1 MQVKLY
7 TVRTNEGWQM
17 GFTLDSWVDSQ
28 YWCMVAES
36 DIGGESSFENTY
48 FTGSKGHS
56 EVMSTPMIQRGAA
69 DDQTDAKKWR
79 GAVIEQGAAKMS
91 QAVEVEQKAQLNQ
104 VGAFAMPTHASSKE
118 SISDEGSGRCV
129 YKMAIIH
136 LPLPFPMALRMTQ
149 RFVSERC
156 MDDWG
161 EQQWKAYT
169 ARMLC
174 SYTEWFGGEDGRT
187 QWSLQPLR
195 VELIQDLKKR
205 NTIVES
211 AHCGMRYET
220 SNVTRSG
227 PTRSMVAEGT
237 ARYELCNG
245 RQTTAEWKMSE
256 RSEMRYIQ
264 EMCDRLVSL
273 IEGRA
278 LMEAEVLSLM
288 KAHGYEINLE
298 LLRSILQLGML
309 QGDVEL
315 TNGVATGERTSG
327 WIRFSQQVKR
337 LVGRSLPVV
346 RLLAHGNVL
355 QEQNVKLQ
363 VSGTEPHCR
372 RCGSRE
378 EQLQISACASCGSAA
393 CYTCLS
399 CLNLARSRSCS
410 LLVLGVT
417 KPKIREARV
426 DVHPQRKTQE
436 LTTDDTELL
445 LERYG
450 LAAAQKEAS
459 RAALCYLRKRDLSTD
474 SSKGEF
480 LLWAVTGAGKTE
492 MLFPMAAYAFNRG
505 QKVCIATPRRDVV
518 LELQPR
524 IEKAFPGARVVT
536 LYGGSDD
543 RWSKGDITLATTHQL
558 LRFYKSFDLMVVDEL
573 DAYPYHN
580 NPMLQRAAQ
589 RACAP
594 GGTFVYLS
602 ATPPKA
608 MQRAV
613 RRGRLAQAI
622 VPVRY
627 HRHPLP
633 VPARMAMPGVAR
645 CIARG
650 RLPQH
655 VVLTLR
661 RAVDR
666 GAQLFVFVARIRHID
681 GVVELLRTSFPQQPV
696 AGTSA
701 ADSQRTD
708 KVRRFRQGEIRV
720 LVTTTILERGVTVP
734 KSDVFI
740 LDADNSL
747 FDESSLVQMAG
758 RAGRS
763 KDDPYGV
770 VCFGAPQWTRSQRD
784 AVRQIRRMNRI
795 ARNRG
800 YLRTSTS

>member
-1 MQVKLY
+1 MQVQLY
-7 TVRTNEGWQM
+7 WVRTNEGWQM
-17 GFTLDSWVDSQ
+17 GFTLDSWVDVQ
-28 YWCMVAES
+28 YWSMVAKS
-36 DIGGESSFENTY
+36 AIGG
-48 FTGSKGHS
+48 G
-56 EVMSTPMIQRGAA
+56 
-69 DDQTDAKKWR
+69 DAY
-79 GAVIEQGAAKMS
+79 
-91 QAVEVEQKAQLNQ
+91 
-104 VGAFAMPTHASSKE
+104 
-118 SISDEGSGRCV
+118 DEGLGRCA
-129 YKMAIIH
+129 YKMTIIH
-136 LPLPFPMALRMTQ
+136 LVLPLSIALQMTQ
-149 RFVSERC
+149 RFVSEHC
-156 MDDWG
+156 MDDWE
-161 EQQWKAYT
+161 EQQWKAYV
-169 ARMLC
+169 ARMLS
-174 SYTEWFGGEDGRT
+174 SYSEWLGGEEGRA

-195 VELIQDLKKR
+195 VELIQDLR
-205 NTIVES
+205 VRDTIVES
-211 AHCGMRYET
+211 HHCGMRYET
-220 SNVTRSG
+220 SDVTISG
-227 PTRSMVAEGT
+227 SVQSRVAEGT
-237 ARYELCNG
+237 ARYEPCKD
-245 RQTTAEWKMSE
+245 RQSTVGWKMSE

-264 EMCDRLVSL
+264 KMCARLAPL

-288 KAHGYEINLE
+288 RANGYEINLE

-309 QGDVEL
+309 QGEIEL

-337 LVGRSLPVV
+337 LVGRSLPAV
-346 RLLAHGNVL
+346 RLLAHGNIR
-355 QEQNVKLQ
+355 QGRSVKPRACE
-363 VSGTEPHCR
+363 SEAHCR
-372 RCGSRE
+372 RCGSRKE
-378 EQLQISACASCGSAA
+378 KLQLSACASCGSSA
-393 CYTCLS
+393 CYTCLT

-417 KPKIREARV
+417 KPKIGEARMG
-426 DVHPQRKTQE
+426 VHQQARVQGMTADE
-436 LTTDDTELL
+436 MELL
-445 LERYG
+445 LDRYS
-450 LAAAQKEAS
+450 LATAQKEAS
-459 RAALCYLRKRDLSTD
+459 RAALRYLRSREGNTDL
-474 SSKGEF
+474 SKGEF

-492 MLFPMAAYAFNRG
+492 MLFPMAAYAFDRG

-524 IEKAFPGARVVT
+524 IKKAFPGARVVT
-536 LYGGSDD
+536 LYGGSDE
-543 RWSKGDITLATTHQL
+543 RWSKGDITLTTTHQL
-558 LRFYKSFDLMVVDEL
+558 LRFYQSFDLMVVDEL

-580 NPMLQRAAQ
+580 NPMLERAAQ

-594 GGTFVYLS
+594 SGTFVYLS

-613 RRGRLAQAI
+613 KRGRLAQAI

-633 VPARMAMPGVAR
+633 VPSRMAMPGVAR

-650 RLPQH
+650 QLPQH

-666 GAQLFVFVARIRHID
+666 GAQLFIFVARIRHID
-681 GVVELLRTSFPQQPV
+681 GVVDLLRAVFPQQPV

-701 ADSQRTD
+701 ADPERTD
-708 KVRRFRQGEIRV
+708 KVRRFRQGEIRI

-740 LDADNSL
+740 LDADHSL

-763 KDDPYGV
+763 KDDPCGV

-800 YLRTSTS
+800 YLCAATS